1 MIKLQMI
8 GYLGKDAVESSYN
21 GKSVLS
27 FRVAQTER
35 FKNQQGVPQERTTW
49 VDCVM
54 WERANL
60 APYLTQGTQVYLEGK
75 PYAEAYNSNAGEAVG
90 VMRLRV
96 QHLQLLAGGRR
107 QDDASKPTADT
118 LADDAL
124 LEQPA
129 DDLPF

>member
-1 MIKLQMI
+1 
-8 GYLGKDAVESSYN
+8 
-21 GKSVLS
+21 
-27 FRVAQTER
+27 
-35 FKNQQGVPQERTTW
+35 
-49 VDCVM
+49 
-54 WERANL
+54 
-60 APYLTQGTQVYLEGK
+60 
-75 PYAEAYNSNAGEAVG
+75 
-90 VMRLRV
+90 MRLRV